1 MHSLSSPRTLILTER
16 VPHLA
21 RLAPSDVAF
30 LLEHHR
36 GHVEVLPTGRHDRF
50 RLTALGCAG
59 ILVAPACRFVIR
71 PKIPLVNVFAMLD
84 PLAAVPAA
92 MDAITPRTGTEALEF
107 LAGQL
112 AQRMAERVTAG
123 LYRAYRERCEQG
135 TVLHGQFDLPAQL
148 REAPGR
154 KDQLHSQYDE
164 LSADVPCNQAVK
176 TTAEYLLASPLLGA
190 EVCAALRSALAGF
203 VGVSSIPLSARLWET
218 IAAERLLAEYRSLL
232 DLCRL
237 LADSLMPADA
247 TGPTLA
253 PSFLLDM
260 ERVFERHVTRGV
272 VEGFADSRNHTVGVQ
287 VTHTINQPVAEQ
299 PDLTMRPDLTID
311 RDGRTLLVVDAKWK
325 RFPGNAETADLYQM
339 LAYGTA
345 LGAEGVVLVY
355 PGKKWRTWEYRFRH
369 TPLSLTMCTLRVGG
383 SREACLRSVRR
394 LSRALKEMSRGGNIS
409 VNTPP

>member
-1 MHSLSSPRTLILTER
+1 MHSLSSLRTLILTER
-16 VPHLA
+16 APRIA
-21 RLAPSDVAF
+21 RLTPSDVAF
-30 LLEHHR
+30 LLEYHR
-36 GHVEVLPTGRHDRF
+36 GHVELAPTGRRDRF

-59 ILVAPACRFVIR
+59 VLVAPMCRIIIR

-84 PLAAVPAA
+84 PLAAVPTV
-92 MDAITPRTGTEALEF
+92 MDAITPRTGTEVLEF

-112 AQRMAERVTAG
+112 AQRLAERVAAG
-123 LYRAYRERCEQG
+123 LHRTYRKQREQG
-135 TVLHGQFDLPAQL
+135 TVLHGRLDLPAQL

-176 TTAEYLLASPLLGA
+176 ATAEYLLASPLLGA
-190 EVCAALRSALAGF
+190 EVRAALRTVLAGF
-203 VGVSSIPLSARLWET
+203 MGVSSVPLSARLWET
-218 IAAERLLAEYRSLL
+218 IAAERLPAEYRSLL

-237 LADSLMPADA
+237 LADSLMPGGAA
-247 TGPTLA
+247 GPTPA

-272 VEGFADSRNHTVGVQ
+272 VDGFADSRNHTVGVQ
-287 VTHTINQPVAEQ
+287 VTHTVNQPIAQQ

-355 PGKKWRTWEYRFRH
+355 PGRKWRTGEYRFRH
-369 TPLSLTMCTLRVGG
+369 TPLRLTMCTLRVGG

-394 LSRALKEMSRGGNIS
+394 LARALKSMLRS
-409 VNTPP
+409 